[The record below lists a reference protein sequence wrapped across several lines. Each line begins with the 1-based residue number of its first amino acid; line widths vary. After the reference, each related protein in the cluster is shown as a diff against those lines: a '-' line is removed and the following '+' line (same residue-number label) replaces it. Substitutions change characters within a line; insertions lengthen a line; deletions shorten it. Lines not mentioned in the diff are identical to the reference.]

1 MRRFWS
7 VLVVLILTFTS
18 SALEVFLA
26 DADGK
31 PFAAEGRVTF
41 RVERNVDDRGV
52 ETVRCQLTGLTDA
65 TQKLQVVAAEDVRG
79 AATVWDGKDEI
90 PVAKAKF
97 VRPLLMNCYFLM
109 GAAWDGARGVALA
122 SGAEDLTSYEDLV
135 SAPKADGVRLFL
147 AVHAALLGKGGRYSC
162 TFHRFAFSPKYGI
175 RDAFARYYA
184 LYPARFRRSAA
195 VNPSIY
201 GISAQY
207 ASWRWMSPETCRR
220 CNASWEWCHGAGR
233 SWGDP
238 LNTEVPTG
246 KNHTDYTWAENLTFL
261 MRDHKMH
268 KHRNEGMPLEEF
280 DRIQSSRLANG
291 YCCGVVNGFYLMA
304 LANLSNKIAARYPD
318 SVATENPFASNDYSY
333 STEVFTFPECAWGQE
348 VRRQFAALT
357 KKHDIAALAF
367 DVSRPRSVYRGVRLR
382 EMSNVGWDK
391 FGPGVV
397 RGVGSAKLFD
407 YIRTLPNKKVS
418 GNCGVIVNTKYQH
431 LTDMLYMDT
440 MMIENT
446 PWDHAPPFPL
456 AYRFALGEK
465 GLTLWEKYDE
475 KTFDPNFNKW
485 PNDEQELF
493 FHDLCRF
500 AVHRSAATGA
510 SLPAW
515 YLTEY
520 MEAYS
525 HAFVRMNDAG
535 FKPVIGAQIV
545 GDRWEL
551 ARYGLGERSYLV
563 LCNETNAVRMASLA
577 VFPGEIETGVVN
589 PQPSTHNSQLT
600 THNSQLTTPNSQLP
614 TPNSQPPTPN
624 PLYAPFFGGKARN
637 VLGEGAQHVECKVGP
652 LLVNVLEAVGSATGS
667 GELSAEW
674 QGDGVDVRLA
684 LESQS
689 FTGKVMLR
697 EEFESFALEGAR
709 TRTLKP
715 GDRIEIAY
723 RDEALSKAVA
733 PVKEFAFMD
742 GGASAFSM
750 KYAED
755 GGDSSDMGDRISEF
769 FWSMT
774 RPAGLKNAAQ
784 HKVSVPRTADA
795 SLPAHTVVLTDAAGR
810 TIRLAAADRE
820 AFSRLVRRFLNV
832 LNAFR
837 YPDYRAATKLHPE
850 ERAFISRI
858 PRW

>member
-1 MRRFWS
+1 MRKFLA
-7 VLVVLILTFTS
+7 VLVVLVLTFAS
-18 SALEVFLA
+18 SALEVALT
-26 DADGK
+26 DANGK
-31 PFAAEGRVTF
+31 PFTAAGRVAF
-41 RVERNVDDRGV
+41 HVERNVDDRGV
-52 ETVRCQLTGLTDA
+52 ETVRCQLTGLVDA
-65 TQKLQVVAAEDVRG
+65 TQKLQIVATEDVRG
-79 AATVWDGKDEI
+79 AKTVWDGRDAI

-97 VRPLLMNCYFLM
+97 VRPLLMSGYFLM
-109 GAAWDGARGVALA
+109 GAAWNGAQGVALA

-135 SAPKADGVRLFL
+135 SAPQADGVRLSM
-147 AVHAALLGKGGRYSC
+147 AVHAALLGKGGRYVC

-184 LYPARFRRSAA
+184 LYPARFRRSPA

-207 ASWRWMSPETCRR
+207 ASWRWMSPESCRR
-220 CNASWEWCHGAGR
+220 SNASWEWCHGAGR

-261 MRDHKMH
+261 MRDHKLH
-268 KHRNEGMPLEEF
+268 KHRNEGMPLAEF

-318 SVATENPFASNDYSY
+318 SVATENPFASNDYPY

-348 VRRQFAALT
+348 VRRTFAALT

-367 DVSRPRSVYRGVRLR
+367 DVSRPRSVYRGERLR

-456 AYRFALGEK
+456 AMRLALGEK

-475 KTFDPNFNKW
+475 KTFDPNFSKW
-485 PNDEQELF
+485 PKDEQELF
-493 FHDLCRF
+493 VHDLCRF

-510 SLPAW
+510 SLPTW

-525 HAFVRMNDAG
+525 HAFVRMNEAG
-535 FKPVIGAQIV
+535 FKPVIGAQID

-551 ARYGLGERSYLV
+551 ARYGLGEKSYLAV
-563 LCNETNAVRMASLA
+563 CNATNAVRTALLT
-577 VFPGEIETGVVN
+577 VFPDEIASGIVVGTLN
-589 PQPSTHNSQLT
+589 DRA
-600 THNSQLTTPNSQLP
+600 LP
-614 TPNSQPPTPN
+614 TTNYYV
-624 PLYAPFFGGKARN
+624 YAPFFGGKARN
-637 VLGEGAQHVECKVGP
+637 VLGAGAQHVECQVGP
-652 LLVNVLEAVGSATGS
+652 LLLNVLEAVGSATGS

-674 QGDGVDVRLA
+674 QGDGVAVRLV
-684 LESQS
+684 LESKS
-689 FTGKVMLR
+689 FSGQVTLR
-697 EEFESFALEGAR
+697 EAFESFSCEGAR
-709 TRTLKP
+709 IRALKP
-715 GDRIEIAY
+715 GERIEVSY
-723 RDEALSKAVA
+723 RDAAFTDAVA
-733 PVKEFAFMD
+733 NVKDFAFLK
-742 GGASAFSM
+742 GNAPAFTM
-750 KYAED
+750 IYAND
-755 GGDSSDMGDRISEF
+755 GGDSSDIADRISEF
-769 FWSMT
+769 FWSLT
-774 RPAGLKNAAQ
+774 RPAGLKNPAQ

-795 SLPAHTVVLTDAAGR
+795 ALPAHTVVLADAAGR
-810 TIRLAAADRE
+810 MIRLSSADRE

-832 LNAFR
+832 VNAFR